1 MDDADTTLSWAASL
15 APNALDDPFAPTEA
29 VVDHCP
35 PLFLS
40 PASFAN
46 LDDSRLWVATRF
58 EPIREI
64 FQNSERYSSACVYP
78 YFRAMGIEL
87 TAIPIQLDPPEHTRY
102 RKFLEPWFAPRAI
115 LALEPRI
122 RANVARL
129 IEGFAQNGECDV
141 AHDFGRIYP
150 VRVFMELMGFP
161 EERFD
166 DFLAWS
172 HCMHFELDDQERYLW
187 GARSALDYMRA
198 FVAELRR
205 AAPDETVASGIVH
218 GAVKGRPLTDDEI
231 VGTIFF
237 LWDGGMDTVA
247 ATSSLMF
254 RRLALDPA
262 LQRLVRDNP
271 DRLANAIE
279 EFCRMNPTVNTVRVA
294 KVDHELAGEQI
305 RAGDRLLCLA
315 ASANFDP
322 LKYDDPRSFRLDR
335 DHNRHMTF
343 VAGPHRCLGIHLAR
357 FEMRVALSEF
367 LRRIPLFRL
376 KPGAECVAT
385 PGLLGAPHV
394 PIVWDS

>member
-1 MDDADTTLSWAASL
+1 MDDAGTTLNWAASL
-15 APNALDDPFAPTEA
+15 DPSTLDDPFAPTAA
-29 VVDHCP
+29 VVDECP

-64 FQNSERYSSACVYP
+64 FQNTERYSSACVYP

-102 RKFLEPWFAPRAI
+102 RKFLEPWFSPRAVM
-115 LALEPRI
+115 AFEPRI
-122 RANVARL
+122 RAWVDRL
-129 IEGFAQNGECDV
+129 IDGFADKGECDA

-172 HCMHFELDDQERYLW
+172 HCMHFELDDRERYLW
-187 GARSALDYMRA
+187 GASSALAYVPE
-198 FVAELRR
+198 FVDELRR
-205 AAPDETVASGIVH
+205 APPDETVASRIVH
-218 GAVKGRPLTDDEI
+218 GAIDGRPLTDDEI
-231 VGTIFF
+231 AGTIFF

-247 ATSSLMF
+247 ATSSLIF

-262 LQRLVRDNP
+262 LQRLVRASP
-271 DRLANAIE
+271 ERMANAVE
-279 EFCRMNPTVNTVRVA
+279 EFCRMNPTVNTVRIA
-294 KVDHELAGEQI
+294 KVDHELEGMQI

-315 ASANFDP
+315 AAGNFDP
-322 LKYDDPRSFRLDR
+322 GKYDDPRRFRLDR
-335 DHNRHMTF
+335 PNNRHMTF

-357 FEMRVALSEF
+357 FELRIALSEF
-367 LRRIPLFRL
+367 LRRIPPFRL
-376 KPGAECVAT
+376 KPGAECTAT

-394 PIVWDS
+394 PIVWDV